1 MSSYSGSRSCKTVS
15 KVAGAMVMLAILLLA
30 GLAQASSRPVVIDA
44 GQYIVVYKASGSP
57 ININP
62 TGVVSFRG
70 IVFNP
75 SSSASP
81 IIVATTGTLTTIT
94 INGRSADQLS
104 IKKKRG
110 ATATNKV
117 VLESSGGF
125 LKVYTDAEIVELRAA
140 GNIAS
145 LTSKNA
151 PVDDAIA
158 NGFGSIKLAKIA
170 TNPSSAMGMEIDT
183 WRTSTVSPVKPPA
196 GKITLT
202 GIPLANG
209 FLLRQNAAITV
220 AAKKLK
226 TGMVPASVLL
236 GAQITGKAVAV
247 SVRGGDLLAET
258 IQAQRGISLLGST
271 KGKDGV
277 GGTVGTTLSSAALSV
292 YLTPAS
298 LAAVQFP
305 GSLFA
310 SGLDGLND
318 AKTDSKEG
326 IGNVFATTAVFGVFV
341 AGGTQPEELLVVP
354 NFSADVKKFKTPVGT
369 GDSFVHFPAIGQPAG
384 IVVHTSLP

>member
-1 MSSYSGSRSCKTVS
+1 
-15 KVAGAMVMLAILLLA
+15 MLAILLLA

-62 TGVVSFRG
+62 TGVISFRG

-94 INGRSADQLS
+94 INGKSADQLS

-110 ATATNKV
+110 ATPTNKV

-125 LKVYTDAEIVELRAA
+125 LKVYSDAEIVELRAA

-158 NGFGSIKLAKIA
+158 NGFGSIKLAGIA

-202 GIPLANG
+202 GIPLANA
-209 FLLRQNAAITV
+209 FLLRQNAAITI

-236 GAQITGKAVAV
+236 GAEITGKAVAV

-292 YLTPAS
+292 YLTSAS
-298 LAAVQFP
+298 LAAVQHP

-318 AKTDSKEG
+318 AKTDAKEG

-341 AGGTQPEELLVVP
+341 AGGTQPEELLVMP

-369 GDSFVHFPAIGQPAG
+369 GDTFVHFPAIGQPAG
-384 IVVHTSLP
+384 IVAHTSLP